1 MAAGSVDDTS
11 WREDER
17 HGVFEIPI
25 EVPLRRRTRRR
36 TSFAGH
42 SKTRLLSFS
51 LSTGRHAPVL
61 EAGAWSTMQ
70 CTILTN
76 VPATSSTSKALA
88 QCSKMVFAFPF
99 VAILARSLSC
109 GLQEMQVE
117 A

>member
-1 MAAGSVDDTS
+1 MFVPELVVSP
-11 WREDER
+11 
-17 HGVFEIPI
+17 IPNI
-25 EVPLRRRTRRR
+25 SNVV
-36 TSFAGH
+36 S
-42 SKTRLLSFS
+42 SFS

-70 CTILTN
+70 CTMLTN

-99 VAILARSLSC
+99 VAILTRSLSC